1 MDLYFCNKKKILK
14 KKKKRKTSNLSIQGT
29 CVCVCVCVCVCI
41 DKITGVISLMSV
53 NFQLCFT

>member
-1 MDLYFCNKKKILK
+1 MMDLYFCNKKKILK
-14 KKKKRKTSNLSIQGT
+14 KKKKEKPQTLAFKAR
-29 CVCVCVCVCVCI
+29 VCVCVCVCI